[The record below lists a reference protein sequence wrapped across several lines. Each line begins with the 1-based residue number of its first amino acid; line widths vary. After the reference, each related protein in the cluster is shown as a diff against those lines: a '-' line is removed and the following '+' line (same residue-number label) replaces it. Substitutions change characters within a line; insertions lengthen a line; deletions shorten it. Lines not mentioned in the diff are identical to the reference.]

1 MTYAFF
7 DVINQFTD
15 RPGLVGVGTIE
26 ELNNKVMKALNYELS
41 KTPRMPYK
49 GDVTFFDALNVK
61 IPSLRELSMLHM
73 EALSKFLRSSPNVVF
88 PPLHRELFSV
98 DFMTNH

>member
-1 MTYAFF
+1 MGIA
-7 DVINQFTD
+7 
-15 RPGLVGVGTIE
+15 TIK
-26 ELNNKVMKALNYELS
+26 ELNAKIMKALNYELS

-49 GDVTFFDALNVK
+49 GDVSFFDALTAK
-61 IPSLRELSMLHM
+61 IPALRELSMLHM